1 MFRTND
7 DHRQFK
13 LFSHYR
19 EMKPGIAKMLEN
31 TWASVFYKE
40 VFCKINEELFAP
52 LYCNDNGR
60 PNFPV
65 NILLSLEIIK
75 HLFDYNDKEILEQ
88 FYFNFQVLYALGIH
102 NIGEVYVAERT
113 IYEFRERIFNYIK
126 EHPDQEDI
134 LFQQFE
140 ALTKNFIAI
149 TGIKTDELRTDST
162 FISPNIKKAGRLSLA
177 HDVLLQAV
185 KALPSELLS
194 PGLKQVLDKS
204 FRTELLYHT
213 RNNALESRF
222 QKVIELMAEVAEL
235 TKNRPDIASLE
246 AINILNRFLAEQTRY
261 NEEEKRLVAKES
273 KEIKSDSLQSAYDT
287 DATYRDKAGRKQ
299 SGYSLNLTETCA
311 EENAVQ
317 LITDYK
323 LEPNNKSDVKIIDSR
338 LEIIKKNTDVKD
350 LYNDGGYYSEKVIE
364 KAKSLDINIH
374 YTNMTGKNSADD
386 RLPLTEFGFNKKLEV
401 THCPNGKK
409 LIQSCYNTKTKI
421 STSHFDK
428 KDCEGCP
435 LRANCHIKEQ
445 KKTMVLRVNKKSIL
459 AADVRAQINTAGI
472 RRQNISKRAAIE
484 GTNSCLKRSQGAG
497 KLRVR
502 GIIKCNMQIAF
513 KVIGHNFKQTFQ
525 ALKKLVPKPCKGVAC
540 QNAS

>member
-1 MFRTND
+1 
-7 DHRQFK
+7 
-13 LFSHYR
+13 
-19 EMKPGIAKMLEN
+19 MKPGMAKMLEN

-140 ALTKNFIAI
+140 ALTKNFITI

-185 KALPSELLS
+185 KALPRDLLS
-194 PGLKQVLDKS
+194 PGLRQVLDKS

-222 QKVIELMAEVAEL
+222 QKVINLMSEITELA
-235 TKNRPDIASLE
+235 TNRPDIASSE
-246 AINILNRFLAEQTRY
+246 AINILTRFLAEQTCY
-261 NEEEKRLVAKES
+261 NEEEKHLVAKES
-273 KEIKSDSLQSAYDT
+273 KEIISDSLQSAYDT
-287 DATYRDKAGRKQ
+287 DATFRKKAGRKQ
-299 SGYSLNLTETCA
+299 SGYSLNLVETCA

-323 LEPNNKSDVKIIDSR
+323 LEPNNKSDV
-338 LEIIKKNTDVKD
+338 EIIENRLDVIKENTDVKD
-350 LYNDGGYYSEKVIE
+350 LYNDGGYYGEKVIE

-374 YTNMTGKNSADD
+374 YTNMTGKNSTED
-386 RLPLTEFGFNKKLEV
+386 RLPLTEFEFNKKLEV
-401 THCPNGKK
+401 MHCPNGKRP
-409 LIQSCYNTKTKI
+409 IQSCYNTKTKI

-445 KKTMVLRVNKKSIL
+445 KKAMVLRVSKKSIL
-459 AADVRAQINTAGI
+459 AADTRAQINTAAVK
-472 RRQNISKRAAIE
+472 RQNISKRAAIE

-502 GIIKCNMQIAF
+502 GIIYSVSNFHVPGWFRAER
-513 KVIGHNFKQTFQ
+513 VIIIISCVVISDHIFYNEYGIFGFGLSVNRVL
-525 ALKKLVPKPCKGVAC
+525 LKHK
-540 QNAS
+540 